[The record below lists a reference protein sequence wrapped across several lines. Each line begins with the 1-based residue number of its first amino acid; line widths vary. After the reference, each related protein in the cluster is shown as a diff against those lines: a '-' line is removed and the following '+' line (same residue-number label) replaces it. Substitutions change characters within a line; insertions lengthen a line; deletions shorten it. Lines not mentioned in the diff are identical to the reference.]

1 MRPWAVVC
9 KQSLSTKGAKTL
21 WSPGGRSSTKQNLL
35 SCFLKSCS
43 SLQGTTWYIVKSI
56 NSEKKIA
63 VKIIISLGEIGQL
76 LFGRAGGLILEL
88 EIELQ
93 FISPERVKLCQ
104 IMSIS

>member
-1 MRPWAVVC
+1 M
-9 KQSLSTKGAKTL
+9 
-21 WSPGGRSSTKQNLL
+21 
-35 SCFLKSCS
+35 
-43 SLQGTTWYIVKSI
+43 
-56 NSEKKIA
+56 
-63 VKIIISLGEIGQL
+63 KIIISLGEIGQL